1 MKAAYVGI
9 DILYPALPAL
19 YDSGCDI
26 VRIFTCETDNKTE
39 FNTAVSGFALSHKIP
54 LSKKKIVEE
63 DLYGL
68 LDEGCDFVL
77 VGGYYYRIP
86 VIDSLPIVN
95 IHPALLPKGRGA
107 WPMPVTILKGLTE
120 SGITFHRMSEGLDEG
135 DILLQEKIPVY
146 PDDDLKT
153 LSSRQNACIPEMVK
167 ALIAD
172 FNGVWQAAYPQGD
185 GAEYWK
191 MPEEEDWTVTSD
203 MTVRE
208 ADLILRAFYGY
219 ECIYI
224 NRENG
229 KRFELTEG
237 KIAGDSEKS
246 EGIRSFPVSGGYI
259 VCSRV
264 VEV

>member
-26 VRIFTCETDNKTE
+26 VRIFTCDTDNITE
-39 FNTAVSGFALSHKIP
+39 FNTAVAGFALSHKIP
-54 LSKKKIVEE
+54 LSKRKIVKE

-68 LDEGCDFVL
+68 LNEGCDFVL

-86 VIDSLPIVN
+86 IIDELPIVN

-107 WPMPVTILKGLTE
+107 WPMPVTILKGLKE

-146 PDDDLKT
+146 PDDDLRT
-153 LSSRQNACIPEMVK
+153 LSSRQNACIPDMVNN
-167 ALIAD
+167 LTED
-172 FNGVWQAAYPQGD
+172 FYKLWDTAYPQGD
-185 GAEYWK
+185 GAEYWE
-191 MPEEEDWTVTSD
+191 MPKEADWTINSD
-203 MTVRE
+203 MTALE
-208 ADLILRAFYGY
+208 ADLILRAFFGY
-219 ECIYI
+219 ECIYV
-224 NRENG
+224 NRKSGE
-229 KRFELTEG
+229 RFELIEG
-237 KIAGDSEKS
+237 RVAKNSDKY
-246 EGIRSFPVSGGYI
+246 EGVRSFPISDGSI
-259 VCSRV
+259 VCNRV